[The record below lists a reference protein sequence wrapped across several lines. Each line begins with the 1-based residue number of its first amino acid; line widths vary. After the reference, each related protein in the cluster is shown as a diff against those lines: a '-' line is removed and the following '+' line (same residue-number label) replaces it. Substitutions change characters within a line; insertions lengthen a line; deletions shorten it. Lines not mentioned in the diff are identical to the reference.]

1 MSIKSCR
8 AFFSLPVFDL
18 AFRPLFLLASL
29 FGIIALLYWGGVWNG
44 WVNQSHALPATL
56 WHGHEMMFGF
66 VGAVLVGFL
75 LTAVQTWTGLR
86 SIHGLQCALLVGCW
100 LVGRIAM
107 WPAVGLPSWLV
118 ILLDSSFFIY
128 AGLFLAKLISQK
140 KQKRHYFAAA
150 VLLLLI
156 FTNVN
161 LHLSRQAQ
169 PFETGSNWQYLH
181 RIRSTVM

>member
-1 MSIKSCR
+1 MPINSCR

-44 WVNQSHALPATL
+44 WVNPSHALSVAL

-75 LTAVQTWTGLR
+75 LTAVQSWTGLR
-86 SIHGLQCALLVGCW
+86 SIHGQQCALLVGCW

-107 WPAVGLPSWLV
+107 WPGVGLPSWLV

-128 AGLFLAKLISQK
+128 AAIFLAKLIYQK
-140 KQKRHYFAAA
+140 KQTRNYFAVL

-156 FTNVN
+156 FT
-161 LHLSRQAQ
+161 
-169 PFETGSNWQYLH
+169 
-181 RIRSTVM
+181 